1 VALVVVRAV
10 VQAVPSPGGRVV
22 ALPTLESDRVD
33 DAGLVARAQRGDGWA
48 QEAIYRRHVRL
59 VASIAMSMLR
69 DPIEVDD
76 VVQETFLI
84 AFEQLRQLGE
94 PAALR
99 GWLARITVSRVHRRF
114 RFRRWTRLWSAT
126 ELEARLEEQATADA
140 TQAQRAELAL
150 VDRAL
155 ASMSFELRTA
165 WVLRHVLGHEV
176 REIAAACDWSPS
188 TCKRRLGAA
197 DAIVE
202 RHVRGQR

>member
-1 VALVVVRAV
+1 VALVFVRAALQV
-10 VQAVPSPGGRVV
+10 VASPGGRVV
-22 ALPTLESDRVD
+22 ALPTLESDRLD

-59 VASIAMSMLR
+59 VASVAMGMLR
-69 DPIEVDD
+69 DPSEVDD

-84 AFEQLRQLGE
+84 AFEQLANLGE

-99 GWLARITVSRVHRRF
+99 GWLARIAVSRVHRRF
-114 RFRRWTRLWSAT
+114 RFRRWTRLWSSA
-126 ELEARLEEQATADA
+126 ELEARLEEQATEDA
-140 TQAQRAELAL
+140 TQAQRAELSL

-165 WVLRHVLGHEV
+165 WVLRHVLGHELRDV
-176 REIAAACDWSPS
+176 AAACAWSPS
-188 TCKRRLGAA
+188 TCKRRLSAA
-197 DAIVE
+197 EAIVD